1 MTGHLT
7 MRKRYQYGRQE
18 GGFAIIDVIITIVV
32 ASLLSIML
40 AQFMG
45 TGIINSGNPFLE
57 LKDDYA
63 LAQVMERFTA
73 DYRNALETSTL
84 NDAFFE
90 ARDTAAE
97 INSLYGVAVDS
108 VSITATN
115 FEPDDPI
122 DPVDYTESG
131 SDNGIRK
138 VTITKDNQKLISLFT
153 Q

>member
-1 MTGHLT
+1 
-7 MRKRYQYGRQE
+7 MRLKYSCERGE

-63 LAQVMERFTA
+63 LAQVMERITA

-97 INSLYGVAVDS
+97 INSLYSVSVDS
-108 VSITATN
+108 VSITATD

-138 VTITKDNQKLISLFT
+138 VTITKNDQTLVSLFT

>member
-1 MTGHLT
+1 MK
-7 MRKRYQYGRQE
+7 MNYSSGRGE
-18 GGFAIIDVIITIVV
+18 RGFAIIDVIITIVV

-73 DYRNALETSTL
+73 DYRDALETSTL

-97 INSLYGVAVDS
+97 INSLYSVSVDS
-108 VSITATN
+108 VSITATD

-138 VTITKDNQKLISLFT
+138 VTITKNDQTLVSLFT